1 MDEAMKK
8 ILVLLYILTHIGA
21 LIALDVHVSFIR
33 LIVFIFILTARF
45 AVILMLQ
52 NATRA

>member
-1 MDEAMKK
+1 MQK
-8 ILVLLYILTHIGA
+8 IIVLLYILTHIGG

-33 LIVFIFILTARF
+33 LIVYILILTARF
-45 AVILMLQ
+45 AILLMLQ